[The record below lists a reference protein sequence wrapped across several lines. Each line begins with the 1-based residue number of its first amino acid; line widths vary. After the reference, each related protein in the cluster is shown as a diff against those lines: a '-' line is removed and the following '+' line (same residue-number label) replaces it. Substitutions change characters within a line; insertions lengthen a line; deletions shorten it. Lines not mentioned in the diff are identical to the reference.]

1 MATKK
6 VVSSLVIFGVLAASV
21 STAALADDH
30 RNRNRSHDRGNG
42 NGALIAAG
50 IITALVVGT
59 MIANSNSEPA
69 PQAYVQQPPPNYGPP
84 QAYYPPQPVQQGYYG
99 APQPVYVERGYYE
112 RPEYSHHPRYYRDGY
127 YSR

>member
-6 VVSSLVIFGVLAASV
+6 VVSSLVILGVLAASV

-30 RNRNRSHDRGNG
+30 RSHDRG

-50 IITALVVGT
+50 IITAVVIGT

-99 APQPVYVERGYYE
+99 APQPVYVEGGYYE
-112 RPEYSHHPRYYRDGY
+112 RPEYRRHPRYYRDGY